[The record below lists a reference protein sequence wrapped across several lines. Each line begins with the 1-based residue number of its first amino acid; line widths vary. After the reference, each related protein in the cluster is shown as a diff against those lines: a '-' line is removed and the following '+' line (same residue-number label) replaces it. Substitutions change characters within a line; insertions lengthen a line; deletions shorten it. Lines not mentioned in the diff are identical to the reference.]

1 MKYVNADNIFP
12 EELLKEIQKY
22 IHGRMVY
29 VPTPEKL
36 HKKWGGKSGSREQL
50 SLRNEMIRQKY
61 FNGMSIGEL
70 SNEFGLSYESI
81 KKIIYSRK

>member
-1 MKYVNADNIFP
+1 MKYVNADTIFP

-36 HKKWGGKSGSREQL
+36 HKKWGEKSGSKN
-50 SLRNEMIRQKY
+50 S
-61 FNGMSIGEL
+61 
-70 SNEFGLSYESI
+70 
-81 KKIIYSRK
+81 